1 MLKRL
6 ARIIGK
12 TLAHYLV
19 KPLSE
24 YKPFSVSD
32 QDTLREFLRPA
43 DILLVEGNQRV
54 STAIKYLTQSTWSH
68 AAIYVGDALGST
80 DDGSE

>member
-1 MLKRL
+1 MLKWL

-12 TLAHYLV
+12 ALAHYLV
-19 KPLSE
+19 KPLSR

-43 DILLVEGNQRV
+43 DILLVEDNV
-54 STAIKYLTQSTWSH
+54 SDQ
-68 AAIYVGDALGST
+68 
-80 DDGSE
+80 